1 MMNFLKLKKNKKEA
15 FIIALLSVF
24 LCVLIVFEIRFIYI
38 SGRLPFAHS
47 IFFFGIVNLNIILLI
62 FLFLFIFRNLAK
74 TFVRKKGRFIGGSL
88 RSKLV
93 IAFVSFS
100 LIPTLLLFFIS
111 VIYIKSSFDKWF
123 NLQMTG
129 VLKKSLELSQYHYF
143 NIKKKNYHFASLV
156 SKKLF
161 SENQSI
167 KKTPRHLNVFKKEF
181 DLDSI
186 EYYYFNPNKTDK
198 KIRRI
203 QSDLSSSFS
212 HLPVLSEDVL
222 RKSIHDVSETS
233 IIQPVSE
240 GSWVRVIVPVSRSL
254 YGRAQFPTG
263 VIVVSSFMSL
273 SLLSQLE
280 EVSFAYEEI
289 RGVNPLEFPLKSI
302 YLTMLILM
310 TLIIVF
316 CAIWIGFYMARQL
329 SSPLSA
335 LGTATAR
342 IAHGDYRPIR
352 LNTGTDEFTQLVD
365 RFNYMAETLKYSEN
379 EIKSTNKYLK
389 RAISDLHNRSTY
401 LEVVLRN
408 VNTGVISIDEE
419 EKITTINQHAA
430 KLLNIKSEDFL
441 FLPLN
446 NLLNEKFYKTIKE
459 MLSHI
464 IKRDLLFVKKDRH
477 LYMKDREIPI
487 QITLSLLK
495 SERGDV
501 IGKILVFDDL
511 TAFFESQ
518 KLAAWREVAKRIA
531 HEIKNP
537 LTPIKLSAE
546 RLRKKFSQDL
556 KSATFDSCVQMIIE
570 QTEQIKGLVNEF
582 NYFSRLPKIQPI
594 LADFNKEVREIL
606 DFYQQGHS
614 HCHFEFKTD
623 PHFSSFLFDVEQ
635 MKRVIIN
642 LCQNSLI
649 ACQKRKEP
657 KIQLKTSFDVHKN
670 ILRLDFTDN
679 GEGISLQH
687 REKIFQPH
695 FTSKKVG
702 GSGLGLAIVRRIVED
717 HKGKVY
723 LAKSQPVQGTRIII
737 EIPVMR
743 LESKNKDENIFVP
756 EKNSENYG

>member
-1 MMNFLKLKKNKKEA
+1 MLHLFLKNCFLKINLKINLE
-15 FIIALLSVF
+15 
-24 LCVLIVFEIRFIYI
+24 
-38 SGRLPFAHS
+38 
-47 IFFFGIVNLNIILLI
+47 VNLE
-62 FLFLFIFRNLAK
+62 F
-74 TFVRKKGRFIGGSL
+74 G
-88 RSKLV
+88 
-93 IAFVSFS
+93 
-100 LIPTLLLFFIS
+100 
-111 VIYIKSSFDKWF
+111 
-123 NLQMTG
+123 
-129 VLKKSLELSQYHYF
+129 
-143 NIKKKNYHFASLV
+143 
-156 SKKLF
+156 
-161 SENQSI
+161 NQSEKRI
-167 KKTPRHLNVFKKEF
+167 IQNLSIFKKEF

-186 EYYYFNPNKTDK
+186 EYYYFNPNKKDK
-198 KIRRI
+198 KIKRM
-203 QSDLSSSFS
+203 QSELNSAFS
-212 HLPVLSEDVL
+212 HLPVLSEDIL
-222 RKSIHDVSETS
+222 RKSIYDVSETS
-233 IIQPVSE
+233 IIQPVDG
-240 GSWVRVIVPVSRSL
+240 GSWVRVIVPVSNSFYDQTQL
-254 YGRAQFPTG
+254 LAGA
-263 VIVVSSFMSL
+263 IVVSSFMRL
-273 SLLSQLE
+273 SLLSQLD
-280 EVSFAYEEI
+280 EVSLAYEEI
-289 RGVNPLEFPLKSI
+289 RSVNPLEFPLKSI

-316 CAIWIGFYMARQL
+316 CAIWVGFYMAGQL

-342 IAHGDYRPIR
+342 IAHGDYRPIQ

-365 RFNYMAETLKYSEN
+365 RFNYMAENLKYSEN

-389 RAISDLHNRSTY
+389 KAISDLHNRSTY

-408 VNTGVISIDEE
+408 VNTGVISINEE

-441 FLPLN
+441 FSSLN
-446 NLLNEKFYKTIKE
+446 SLLNDKFYKTIKE

-464 IKRDLLFVKKDRH
+464 IKHDLLFVKKERH
-477 LYMKDREIPI
+477 LYMKDKDREVPI

-495 SERGDV
+495 NEKGDM

-511 TAFFESQ
+511 TALFESQ
-518 KLAAWREVAKRIA
+518 KLAAWQEVAKRIA

-546 RLRKKFSQDL
+546 RLKKKFSQDL

-614 HCHFEFKTD
+614 HCHFEFKAD
-623 PHFSSFLFDVEQ
+623 PHFSPFLFDVEQ
-635 MKRVIIN
+635 IKRVVIN

-657 KIQLKTSFDVHKN
+657 KIQLKTSFDVHNN
-670 ILRLDFTDN
+670 ILKLDFTDN

-702 GSGLGLAIVRRIVED
+702 GSGLGLAIVRRVVED
-717 HKGKVY
+717 HQGKVY
-723 LAKSQPVQGTRIII
+723 LAKSQPMQGTRIVI
-737 EIPVMR
+737 EIPVIR
-743 LESKNKDENIFVP
+743 PESKDKNENINTFIP
-756 EKNSENYG
+756 EKNPENYG